1 MKRYRV
7 LTLIPLAVCILF
19 IWGNSMQDAD
29 RSGERSVKVTE
40 LVNDFLQPKN
50 PVLEQVIRK
59 EAHLAEFALE
69 GMCVALVFWAYG
81 RLRRS
86 DIGNGI
92 LIGVFT
98 ALADESIQAGS
109 PGRFSSVGDVW
120 IDLAGFI
127 AGAGVL
133 TAVICAVRRLR
144 RKAGKNI

>member
-19 IWGNSMQDAD
+19 IWGNSLQDAD

-40 LVNDFLQPKN
+40 MVNEFLQPAH
-50 PVLEQVIRK
+50 PVLEQAIRK
-59 EAHLAEFALE
+59 AAHLAEYALE
-69 GMCVALVFWAYG
+69 GMCAALVFWAYG
-81 RLRRS
+81 RWRRS
-86 DIGNGI
+86 EIGNGI

-120 IDLAGFI
+120 IDLAGFTL
-127 AGAGVL
+127 GACIL
-133 TAVICAVRRLR
+133 TAVICAARRLR
-144 RKAGKNI
+144 KKAGTNI